1 MAELRLEKLTATA
14 SGRVVARDITLA
26 LSSGELVILMGPN
39 GSGKSSFVNA
49 IMGHPRYQMTG
60 GSVTL
65 DGVDITALP
74 TEKKARL
81 GVFLSPQHI
90 PEIAGVTMTNFL
102 HRSYQAVRGETIPV
116 MEFYARAKQKA
127 DELGIDAAFLK
138 REVNH
143 GFSGGEKKQAEILA
157 LGLLGAK
164 FAFLDEIDSGVDVD
178 AQKRIM
184 SAIDRER
191 KAGVGILLITH
202 NARIAE
208 LVAPDRV
215 LLMRAGTIVEEG
227 GKELADR
234 IAREGFESTQ

>member
-1 MAELRLEKLTATA
+1 MAELRLNKLTVEA
-14 SGRVVARDITLA
+14 SGRAIARDITLA
-26 LSSGELVILMGPN
+26 LSSGQLVVLMGPN

-49 IMGHPRYQMTG
+49 IMGHPRYRLTSGQ
-60 GSVTL
+60 VLL
-65 DGVDITALP
+65 DDEDVTALA

-81 GVFLSPQHI
+81 GIFLSPQHV

-102 HRSYQAVRGETIPV
+102 HRAHRAVTGEEIPV
-116 MEFYARAKQKA
+116 MEFHARAKAKA
-127 DELGIDAAFLK
+127 EELGIDPAFLR

-157 LGLLGAK
+157 LALLGAK
-164 FAFLDEIDSGVDVD
+164 FALLDEIDSGVDVD

-184 SAIDRER
+184 GAIERER
-191 KAGVGILLITH
+191 ARGLGVLLITH
-202 NARIAE
+202 NAHVAD

-227 GKELADR
+227 GKELAER
-234 IAREGFESTQ
+234 VAREGFESAA